1 MTEYPTDPPDLES
14 QNTLPPSEPLVDNG
28 VTESKLDFD
37 VAIVNNAS
45 YTVQDLEVD
54 SALGITLTRP
64 IIAIRNGL
72 IQGCI
77 RVSLYIQNNQHNTAG
92 AVIANPVWPPV
103 TPQTGTLNVTVEESR
118 DGVTWTEA
126 LCEISANSI
135 VPKYL
140 ETDQTA
146 AQVSY
151 IFSYALTLGVF
162 SKYYRFL
169 PYVQGFRGLG
179 VVIVSTAAAAAAL
192 TVRHSVVAVLQYT
205 YDTGNFVPA
214 VLETAD
220 YHDTPIHN
228 GTFII
233 N

>member
-1 MTEYPTDPPDLES
+1 MTEYPSDPPDLES

-28 VTESKLDFD
+28 VTEKKLDFD

-45 YTVQDLEVD
+45 FTVQDLEID
-54 SALGITLTRP
+54 SGLGITLTRP

-77 RVSLYIQNNQHNTAG
+77 RVSLYLQNNQHNTAG
-92 AVIANPVWPPV
+92 AVIAQPVWPPV
-103 TPQTGTLNVTVEESR
+103 TPQPGTLNVTAEESV

-126 LCEISANSI
+126 LCEFSANSI
-135 VPKYL
+135 VPRYL

-151 IFSYALTLGVF
+151 IFSYALTLGLL

-169 PYVQGFRGLG
+169 PTIEGFRGLG

-205 YDTGNFVPA
+205 YDTSEYVSPE
-214 VLETAD
+214 LEGAD
-220 YHDTPIHN
+220 YHFPPLTN
-228 GTFII
+228 GMAVI
-233 N
+233 